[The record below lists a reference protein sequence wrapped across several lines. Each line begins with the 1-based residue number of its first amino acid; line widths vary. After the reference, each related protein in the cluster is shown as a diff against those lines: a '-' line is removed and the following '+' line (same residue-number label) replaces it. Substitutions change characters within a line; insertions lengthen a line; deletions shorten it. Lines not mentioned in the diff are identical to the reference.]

1 VTIFLILRER
11 GWIEGGG
18 KSSRFLFETIMCT
31 SFFICLFYM
40 FVKQILRERERERV
54 GERERKEARVAN
66 F

>member
-1 VTIFLILRER
+1 MTIFLILRER

-31 SFFICLFYM
+31 SFFIFFYM
-40 FVKQILRERERERV
+40 SVKQILRERERERV